1 MEKILLEILRRFES
15 CDVLDD
21 RELRSIIRKANK
33 EHGGSG
39 NAFAKRK
46 LMPFYLRAKAAGDG
60 RWESWGITPELEQ
73 RLVRTIQMKP
83 RRSASGVATISVITK
98 PWSCGNDCRYCPND
112 VSMPK
117 SYIGDEPACQRAMQ
131 NYFDPYLQVHM
142 RLRALREMGHPID
155 KVELIVLGG
164 TWCDYPREYQLW
176 FVEQMFAAV
185 NDMGEGDAPV
195 PAASLAAER
204 CKFYQDAGLTI
215 DPDAVHQQQADVQ
228 AQVDKGE
235 LAFNTAI
242 DKLYRR
248 NPDWQQAAAIQH
260 ATIDDVLRQH
270 KRNETSAHRVV
281 GLVVETRPDAVAP
294 QKLEFLRK
302 LGCTK
307 IQMGVQSTRQDI
319 LNVNGRRIDVEQIA
333 RAFDLAR
340 LFGFKIHAHFMV
352 NLLGAT
358 PQDDI
363 EDYRGFVQ
371 GELFSPDEV
380 KLYPCE
386 LVPGTKL
393 VADYESGRWVPYS
406 DDELLEVLVQ
416 DVLATPAHIR
426 MSRMIRD
433 IPSIHVLAGNKVT
446 NLRQLVDRAIEQR
459 GLGLQVREIRFRE
472 ISTGEVDL
480 ESLALDTCCYETR
493 ATSERFL
500 QWVTPEGKIAGFL
513 RLSLPRRE
521 CVEALGEG
529 VPIAPGQAMIREVH
543 VYGRA
548 ARLDDGGECGQH
560 AQRTQHA
567 QHAKC
572 AQHAQHAQH
581 AGLGRSLIAA
591 AAKIAREQGYTSL
604 NVISSV
610 GTRQYYRNL
619 GFEDNYLY
627 QQLSLV

>member
-1 MEKILLEILRRFES
+1 MEKILLEILHRLES
-15 CDVLDD
+15 CETLDEK
-21 RELRSIIRKANK
+21 ELRAIIRQANK

-39 NAFAKRK
+39 NVFAKRK

-60 RWESWGITPELEQ
+60 RWENWGITPELER

-83 RRSASGVATISVITK
+83 RRSASGVATISVLTK
-98 PWSCGNDCRYCPND
+98 PWSCGNDCCYCPND

-117 SYIGDEPACQRAMQ
+117 SYIGDEPACQRAEQ
-131 NYFDPYLQVHM
+131 NFFDPYLQVHM
-142 RLRALREMGHPID
+142 RLRALHEMGHPID

-185 NDMGEGDAPV
+185 NDMGGDGEV
-195 PAASLAAER
+195 EHAARR
-204 CKFYQDAGLTI
+204 CEFYREAGLVN
-215 DPDAVHQQQADVQ
+215 DPVAIREGQADVQ
-228 AQVDKGE
+228 AQVDRGE
-235 LAFNTAI
+235 LAFNGAI
-242 DKLYRR
+242 DQLYRR
-248 NPDWQQAAAIQH
+248 SPAWRQAAAIQH
-260 ATIDDVLRQH
+260 ATFDDVLCQH
-270 KRNETSAHRVV
+270 RRNETSPHRVV
-281 GLVVETRPDAVAP
+281 GLVVETRPDAITA

-307 IQMGVQSTRQDI
+307 IQIGVQSTRQDV
-319 LNVNGRRIDVEQIA
+319 LDRTGRSIDVAQIA

-358 PQDDI
+358 PQDDTA
-363 EDYRGFVQ
+363 DYREFVQ

-393 VADYESGRWVPYS
+393 VASYESGDWVPYH

-416 DVLATPAHIR
+416 DVLATPPHIR

-433 IPSIHVLAGNKVT
+433 IPSIHVIAGNKVT
-446 NLRQLVDRAIEQR
+446 NLRQMVDRAIEQR
-459 GLGLQVREIRFRE
+459 GQAGQVREIRFRE
-472 ISTGEVDL
+472 ISTGDVDL
-480 ESLALDTCCYETR
+480 STLSLDVHAYETR

-521 CVEALGEG
+521 YVEELGEG
-529 VPIAPGQAMIREVH
+529 SPIAAGQAMIREVH

-548 ARLDDGGECGQH
+548 ARLGDAEESL
-560 AQRTQHA
+560 APASAAEPVAAPAASTA
-567 QHAKC
+567 
-572 AQHAQHAQH
+572 HAQHAQH
-581 AGLGRSLIAA
+581 MGLGRSLIDAA
-591 AAKIAREQGYTSL
+591 ANIAREHGYTSL

-610 GTRQYYRNL
+610 GTREYYRNL
-619 GFEDNYLY
+619 GFEDKYLY
-627 QQLSLV
+627 QRLALV